1 MKKNIKEAKRYAI
14 ALLRNVGIENAP
26 QAIAEVNVINE
37 LMAKSK
43 DFKNLLINPQFTLEE
58 REKVIKQIADRLK
71 LSENTIKFITHLAE
85 LRFILFL
92 PDLIRIATHLYLEKK
107 QKAKAIVMTPI
118 EISKD
123 FDNTLKSSLKKVTD
137 RDVEIEYVMDPSLLG
152 GILIKIG
159 STMYDTSIRGQLR
172 LLKNELIKR

>member
-1 MKKNIKEAKRYAI
+1 MKRNISEAKRYAI
-14 ALLRNVGIENAP
+14 VLLRNVGIEKAP
-26 QAIAEVNVINE
+26 QAIAEANVIND

-43 DFKNLLINPQFTLEE
+43 EFKNLLINPQFTSEE

-71 LSENTIKFITHLAE
+71 LSENTIKLITHLSE
-85 LRFILFL
+85 LRVILSL
-92 PDLIRIATHLYLEKK
+92 PDVIRIATYLYLEKK

-118 EISKD
+118 EVSKD
-123 FDNTLKSSLKKVTD
+123 YENTLKSSLKKVTD
-137 RDVEIEYVMDPSLLG
+137 RDVDIEYVMDPSLLG

-159 STMYDTSIRGQLR
+159 STMYDTSIKGQLR

>member
-1 MKKNIKEAKRYAI
+1 MKKNIKGAKRYAI
-14 ALLRNVGIENAP
+14 ALLRNAGIENAP

-58 REKVIKQIADRLK
+58 REKVIKQIADKLK
-71 LSENTIKFITHLAE
+71 LSENTIKFIAHLSE
-85 LRFILFL
+85 LRVILFL
-92 PDLIRIATHLYLEKK
+92 PDLIRIATYLYFEKK

-123 FDNTLKSSLKKVTD
+123 YDNNLKSSLKKVTD
-137 RDVEIEYVMDPSLLG
+137 RDVEIEYVMDTSLLG

-159 STMYDTSIRGQLR
+159 STMYDTSIKGQLR